1 MPPALIVLNMT
12 LNCFR
17 PCLSLTSLLI
27 NIMAIRKAIA
37 SGLVKAAK
45 AVEKDQTKEHIQ
57 CIIADAR
64 FAIADWID
72 PSYHKQRK

>member
-37 SGLVKAAK
+37 SGLYSAAA
-45 AVEKDQTKEHIQ
+45 AVQRDQTKEKLQ
-57 CIIADAR
+57 ATVSGAR
-64 FAIADWID
+64 VVLAEWIR
-72 PSYHKQRK
+72 PKPNR